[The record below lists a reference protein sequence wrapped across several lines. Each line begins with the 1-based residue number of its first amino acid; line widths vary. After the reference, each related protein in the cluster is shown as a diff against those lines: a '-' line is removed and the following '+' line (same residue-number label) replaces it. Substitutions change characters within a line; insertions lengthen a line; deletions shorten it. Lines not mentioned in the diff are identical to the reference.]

1 MPVHTIQ
8 CDIVSAERVLFSAQ
22 VQCLIITSEQGE
34 LGIYPGHAPL
44 LATLSNGAAR
54 IQLPSEQ
61 EEVVYLSGGFVEVQP
76 YKVTV
81 LADVALRLD
90 ELHEEAALA
99 AKQHAEEH
107 LGNNQPDLD
116 HQRAMK
122 ELNEALTRLRVIN
135 KYSHHNT

>member
-1 MPVHTIQ
+1 METFQ
-8 CDIVSAERVLFSAQ
+8 CDIVSAERILFSAQ
-22 VQCLIITSEQGE
+22 VSRLVVCAEQGP

-44 LATLSNGAAR
+44 LAALSNGEAKV
-54 IQLPSEQ
+54 LLSSQ
-61 EEVVYLSGGFVEVQP
+61 EEKIMYLSGGFLEIQP
-76 YKVTV
+76 FRVTV

-90 ELHEEAALA
+90 ELHEEEALA